1 MLVVTG
7 ASGLLGTTVLLE
19 AHKQGRPVAGLCHQ
33 HLLHIPDIPIH
44 SVDLTD
50 SSAVQKIL
58 VSLRPTQIIH
68 CAALTNVDWC
78 EDHPEEANKMNADSS
93 GYLAQLASGLGARF
107 LHISTDAVFDGKR
120 MNYAERDEPA
130 PLNVYGHSKLRG
142 EREVLRQNPSSVV
155 VRVNIY
161 GWNGQKKLSL
171 AEWILDQ
178 LTRGKPVPGFT
189 DVYFTPILVN
199 DLADILFA
207 ALDRGL
213 SGIYHI
219 GGSER
224 VSKYEFARR
233 VAVEFGFDPSQIMQ
247 THVEHASLRAKRAPD
262 MSMNVEKIS
271 AALGRTMPNIA
282 SGLRRFHDL
291 RDAGYPHQLK
301 TYLHGTQV

>member
-7 ASGLLGTTVLLE
+7 ASGLLGATVLLE

-50 SSAVQKIL
+50 SSAIQKIFL
-58 VSLRPTQIIH
+58 SLRPMQIIH

-78 EDHPEEANKMNADSS
+78 EDHPEETNKMNADSS
-93 GYLAQLASGLGARF
+93 GYLAQLALGLGARF

-120 MNYAERDEPA
+120 MNYAETDEPA
-130 PLNVYGHSKLRG
+130 PLNVYGNSKLRG
-142 EREVLRQNPSSVV
+142 EHEVLRQNPSSVV
-155 VRVNIY
+155 ARVNIY
-161 GWNGQKKLSL
+161 GWNAQNKLSL

-178 LTRGKPVPGFT
+178 LTKGKSVPGFT

-233 VAVEFGFDPSQIMQ
+233 LALEFGFDPSQIVL
-247 THVEHASLRAKRAPD
+247 TNVAHASLRAKRAPD
-262 MSMNVEKIS
+262 MSMNTEKIS
-271 AALGRTMPNIA
+271 AAVGRVMPNID
-282 SGLRRFHDL
+282 SGLRRFREL
-291 RDAGYPHQLK
+291 RDAGYLQRLK
-301 TYLHGTQV
+301 GYLNGTQE